1 MGKGIMVT
9 AFVASIAIA
18 FTAAPASKVP
28 FIGINHSVAGS
39 LQDTKKE
46 MSFEEEVAE
55 LKGFG
60 KTYITGWDLADQQP
74 DDFVLLVR
82 EYPKRVEWMKS
93 TYTKYKADI
102 EAKNDKGQQI
112 QSAAKYAATGF
123 KNFMANAQSFA
134 EKFNEDYDMHL
145 KNAKDAAADA
155 EKTKTPGFYRVS
167 FHQLERLEWMV
178 TILVAFNGDKDETAV
193 KCSKE
198 IDGLQAEYK
207 KKEAA
212 LIKATAR
219 VVVDPVD
226 KYTGGDRE
234 THRKAILS
242 AWKKA
247 HPTDKVLKVV
257 FPNAAWKINRNSR
270 WNSATSTWQHTDLSY
285 LVASVV
291 IQKDAKTATIYPAYV
306 NKENRTGELI
316 YGVDTKGSGFV
327 NDDLPLAKVK
337 V

>member
-1 MGKGIMVT
+1 MVT
-9 AFVASIAIA
+9 AFIASAAIA
-18 FTAAPASKVP
+18 LTGAPASSAS
-28 FIGINHSVAGS
+28 FSATNLLLAGS
-39 LQDTKKE
+39 LQEPKKE
-46 MSFEEEVAE
+46 MTFEEELAE
-55 LKGFG
+55 LRSYG

-93 TYTKYKADI
+93 TYTKYKSEID
-102 EAKNDKGQQI
+102 AKSDKGQQI

-123 KNFMANAQSFA
+123 NNFMANAQSFA
-134 EKFNEDYDMHL
+134 ESFSENYAMHM

-155 EKTKTPGFYRVS
+155 ERTKTPGFYRVS
-167 FHQLERLEWMV
+167 FHQLERCEWMV

-198 IDGLQAEYK
+198 VDGLQADYK

-219 VVVDPVD
+219 VIVDPED

-234 THRKAILS
+234 THRKAILA

-247 HPTDKVLKVV
+247 HPTDKVLKVA
-257 FPNAAWKINRNSR
+257 FPNAAWKMNRNSR
-270 WNSATSTWQHTDLSY
+270 WNSATSTWQHTDKSY
-285 LVASVV
+285 LVLAVV

-306 NKENRTGELI
+306 NKENRTGEII

-327 NDDLPLAKVK
+327 NDDLPLSKVK

>member
-1 MGKGIMVT
+1 MVT
-9 AFVASIAIA
+9 AFIASVAIA
-18 FTAAPASKVP
+18 FTGSPTSSTPSLGTNLPLAS
-28 FIGINHSVAGS
+28 S

-46 MSFEEEVAE
+46 MTFEEEVAE
-55 LKGFG
+55 LRSYG

-93 TYTKYKADI
+93 TYTKYKSEI
-102 EAKNDKGQQI
+102 EAKSEKGEQI

-123 KNFMANAQSFA
+123 NNFMANAQSFA
-134 EKFNEDYDMHL
+134 EKFSEDYAMHM

-155 EKTKTPGFYRVS
+155 ERTKTPGFYRVS
-167 FHQLERLEWMV
+167 FHQLERCEWMV

-219 VVVDPVD
+219 VIVDPVD

-247 HPTDKVLKVV
+247 HPTDKVLKVA
-257 FPNAAWKINRNSR
+257 FPNAAWKMNRNSR
-270 WNSATSTWQHTDLSY
+270 WNSATSTWQHTDKSY
-285 LVASVV
+285 LVVAVV

-306 NKENRTGELI
+306 NKENRTGEII
-316 YGVDTKGSGFV
+316 YGVETKGSGFV
-327 NDDLPLAKVK
+327 NDDLPLSKVK
-337 V
+337 I

>member
-1 MGKGIMVT
+1 MVT
-9 AFVASIAIA
+9 AFIASVAIA
-18 FTAAPASKVP
+18 FTGVPAESAPVLSKNLLLS
-28 FIGINHSVAGS
+28 GG

-46 MSFEEEVAE
+46 MTFEEEVAE
-55 LKGFG
+55 LRSYG

-93 TYTKYKADI
+93 TYTKYKSDI
-102 EAKNDKGQQI
+102 EAKNEKGQQI

-123 KNFMANAQSFA
+123 NNFMAQAQNFA
-134 EKFNEDYDMHL
+134 EKFNEDYDLHL

-155 EKTKTPGFYRVS
+155 ERNKTPGFYRVS
-167 FHQLERLEWMV
+167 FHQLERCEWMV

-219 VVVDPVD
+219 VIVDPVD

-257 FPNAAWKINRNSR
+257 FPNAAWKMNRNSR
-270 WNSATSTWQHTDLSY
+270 WNSATSTWQHTDKSY
-285 LVASVV
+285 LVVAVV

-306 NKENRTGELI
+306 NKENRTGEII
-316 YGVDTKGSGFV
+316 YGVETKGSGFV
-327 NDDLPLAKVK
+327 NDDLPLSKVK